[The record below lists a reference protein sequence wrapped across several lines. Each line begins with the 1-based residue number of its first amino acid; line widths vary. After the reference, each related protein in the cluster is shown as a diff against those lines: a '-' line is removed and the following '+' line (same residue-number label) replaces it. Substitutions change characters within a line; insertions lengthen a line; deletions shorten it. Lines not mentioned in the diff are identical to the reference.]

1 MASVRFDPVLDAQ
14 LKRVARITGKTV
26 SRVIQEAVEEH
37 CQAVLQ
43 TETLDSALA
52 DVIGCLDSGGRSD
65 ARRVS
70 EVFGEILD
78 EKKQS
83 GHL

>member
-1 MASVRFDPVLDAQ
+1 MASVRFDPVLEAR

-37 CQAVLQ
+37 CDSVLQ
-43 TETLDSALA
+43 TETLDVALA
-52 DVIGCLDSGGRSD
+52 DSIGCLDSGGQSD
-65 ARRVS
+65 AR
-70 EVFGEILD
+70 EIKKVFGEILE
-78 EKKQS
+78 EKNRT